1 MSKFFFASRTGD
13 IFSRFS
19 GEQRQAR
26 SGRGARDTLDGE
38 MPRKRICVSFFFPA
52 DFPVARVSRFT
63 VSPEKLEK
71 IAGQL
76 ASHAGVFRGAQI
88 RAPQKTPA

>member
-1 MSKFFFASRTGD
+1 MRV
-13 IFSRFS
+13 I
-19 GEQRQAR
+19 
-26 SGRGARDTLDGE
+26 
-38 MPRKRICVSFFFPA
+38 FFPA

-88 RAPQKTPA
+88 RAPQKTPAWEATGQQASFFSHSKSYGDTAISVKVVHATILKGNMSI